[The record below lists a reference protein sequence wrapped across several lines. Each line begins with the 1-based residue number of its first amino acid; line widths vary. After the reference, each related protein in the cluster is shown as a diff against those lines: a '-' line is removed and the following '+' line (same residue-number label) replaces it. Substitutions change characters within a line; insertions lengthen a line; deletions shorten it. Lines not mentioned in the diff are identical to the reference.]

1 LKHILAGALLALGFV
16 LYPAAAET
24 AANPHPWE
32 KAQTLL
38 NTVMQDF
45 SRKGFGGLS
54 GHVAEVEAA
63 LTEADTAFHQ
73 PVPPEGPVTVLTDGP
88 GEALAA
94 LAAAAADKDPALK
107 GRKTVAVE
115 NPYPMLALALGSYYN
130 ETGRYADAER
140 VLAKGMTLFAV
151 PGLGEMMPGLA
162 SEHAMALARLGRLD
176 EALAAYDAALKLA
189 AVKDTDRARLQRG
202 RGYVLTE
209 LNRLD
214 EAEAA
219 YAQSLKLEPGNPI
232 ALHELAYIA
241 GLRQGR
247 PKTTTEIVAPN
258 ARQPKTGD

>member
-1 LKHILAGALLALGFV
+1 MKQFLAGAVLALGVV

-32 KAQTLL
+32 KAQALL

-45 SRKGFGGLS
+45 NSKGFGGLA
-54 GHVAEVEAA
+54 GHVAEMEAA
-63 LTEADTAFHQ
+63 LADADTAFHQ

-88 GEALAA
+88 TESLAA
-94 LAAAAADKDPALK
+94 LAAAAADKDSALK

-130 ETGRYADAER
+130 ETTRYADAER
-140 VLAKGMTLFAV
+140 VLAKGMTLFV
-151 PGLGEMMPGLA
+151 MPELGDVMPTLA

-176 EALAAYDAALKLA
+176 EALAAYDKALKLTSA
-189 AVKDTDRARLQRG
+189 KDTDKARFQRG

-209 LNRLD
+209 LTRLD

-219 YAQSLKLEPGNPI
+219 YKESLKLEPGNQI
-232 ALHELAYIA
+232 AQHELAYIA

-247 PKTTTEIVAPN
+247 PRTSTEIVAPN
-258 ARQPKTGD
+258 VTKPKTDD